1 MSLESINPYRTRE
14 ILQKYFGYSD
24 FHPLQEEII
33 KDVLNHNDVLV
44 VIPTGGGKSLC
55 YQLPAVMNEGISV
68 VISPLIALMKDQV
81 DDLSERGISATSINS
96 ALTYSEISET
106 KSRLLKKQIK
116 LLYVAPER
124 IVIPDFLDFLRQLNV
139 SLFAIDE
146 AHCIS
151 EWGHEFRPEYR
162 KLNLLKENF
171 PAVPLIALTSTAIPQ
186 VQTDIVNQLN
196 MVNPKIYRGSLNRK
210 NLFYQI
216 RPKNK
221 EMFQH
226 LLGYIKNHPNDSGII
241 YCQSRKSVDEL
252 SRKLQNK
259 GIRALPY
266 HAGLSSNS
274 RNENQEKFVNDD
286 VEIIVATIAFGMGID
301 KPNIRY
307 VLHCDMPKS
316 IEGYYQE
323 TGRAGRDGLKSDCIL
338 FFSYSDK
345 IKHEYFIRKLED
357 EQNKRIAYSKLDK
370 MIDFCTWSKCRRI
383 TLLNYFGEKYD
394 THNCNMCNV
403 CVPSK
408 KAEIASYSKPEVM
421 TANTPKI
428 PYFNYRKCSQKNDTI
443 QSGISFSDNIR
454 ASILEVIKSF
464 PNGAMSRTDVAR
476 VLTGL
481 DSSKSAK
488 NLNIISSPLFGRFS
502 RLTKKEVFEVINNM
516 LVSKDIEFIPKSE
529 PTFGREKLRIPFRV
543 NLGKIK
549 SYSVTEIRSKCPSA
563 YEKWTEAQE
572 QKLINEY
579 KNGKTISELAKLL
592 GRQTGGIR
600 SRLNKLNILF
610 P

>member
-1 MSLESINPYRTRE
+1 MSLDSNNTYHTRE
-14 ILQKYFGYSD
+14 VLQKYFGYSD

-33 KDVLNHNDVLV
+33 KDVLDHNDVLV
-44 VIPTGGGKSLC
+44 LIPTGGGKSLC
-55 YQLPAVMNEGISV
+55 YQLPAVMNDGITV

-81 DDLSERGISATSINS
+81 DDLSERGISAVSINS
-96 ALTYSEISET
+96 ALTYSEISEI

-124 IVIPDFLDFLRQLNV
+124 IVIPDFLDFLRQLNI

-162 KLNLLKENF
+162 KLNLLKKNF
-171 PAVPLIALTSTAIPQ
+171 PAVPLIALTSTAVPQ

-216 RPKNK
+216 RPKKK

-226 LLGYIKNHPNDSGII
+226 LLGYIKNHHNDSGII
-241 YCQSRKSVDEL
+241 YRQSRKSVDEL

-266 HAGLSSNS
+266 HAGLSSETRS
-274 RNENQEKFVNDD
+274 ENQEKFIKDD

-307 VLHCDMPKS
+307 VIHCDMPKS

-345 IKHEYFIRKLED
+345 IKHEYFIRKIED
-357 EQNKRIAYSKLDK
+357 EQNRRIAYSKLYR

-394 THNCNMCNV
+394 AHNCNMCDA
-403 CVPSK
+403 CAPSE
-408 KAEIASYSKPEVM
+408 KAEVISYTEPEAVIPKAKKTTDFVFRECDQKLFEILRALRKQIADKQHMP
-421 TANTPKI
+421 
-428 PYFNYRKCSQKNDTI
+428 PYI
-443 QSGISFSDNIR
+443 VFSDVSLKDMSTRYPQTMDAFREI
-454 ASILEVIKSF
+454 
-464 PNGAMSRTDVAR
+464 NGVGDVK
-476 VLTGL
+476 LKKYGH
-481 DSSKSAK
+481 
-488 NLNIISSPLFGRFS
+488 LF
-502 RLTKKEVFEVINNM
+502 T
-516 LVSKDIEFIPKSE
+516 
-529 PTFGREKLRIPFRV
+529 
-543 NLGKIK
+543 GKIVDYCKANK
-549 SYSVTEIRSKCPSA
+549 SKAYSVPGIRRECSSA

-572 QKLINEY
+572 QKLISEY
-579 KNGKTISELAKLL
+579 KSGKTISELANLL

-600 SRLNKLNILF
+600 SRLKKLAIQGTAYRTVK
-610 P
+610 